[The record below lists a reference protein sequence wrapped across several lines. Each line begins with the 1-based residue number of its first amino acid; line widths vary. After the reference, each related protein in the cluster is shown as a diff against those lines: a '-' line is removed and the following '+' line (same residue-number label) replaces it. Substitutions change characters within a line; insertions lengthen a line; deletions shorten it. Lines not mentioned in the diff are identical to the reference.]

1 MLFDNPVKPPHDGS
15 VVSLRRS
22 VLPNLAA
29 AETMN
34 HRFYQRLFEPA
45 RHLGVRENRG
55 CVFRQSPGGRMQPP
69 QFRHY
74 LRWGY
79 NSSVIIRRNQIVPCN
94 GFAYGSH
101 FVEWQRHGTI
111 SSRPGRS
118 LIVALAGTKPRNVAQ
133 TQFNAVPGHTR
144 SGVRPE
150 YDDDASA
157 PTVDVRGPW
166 QLFGEV
172 LHPKS
177 MQVDTDELRGE
188 KPALRDSNSMS
199 ALANCRSVLVRISE
213 RANKA

>member
-1 MLFDNPVKPPHDGS
+1 MIFDNSIKPPHDGS

-34 HRFYQRLFEPA
+34 HRFYKRLFEPA

-69 QFRHY
+69 QFRHD

-79 NSSVIIRRNQIVPCN
+79 NRSVIIRRNQIVPCN
-94 GFAYGSH
+94 GSAYGSY

-118 LIVALAGTKPRNVAQ
+118 LIVALAGTKPRNVGQA
-133 TQFNAVPGHTR
+133 QFNDVTCHTR
-144 SGVRPE
+144 YGLCLV
-150 YDDDASA
+150 YDDDSSA
-157 PTVDVRGPW
+157 T
-166 QLFGEV
+166 
-172 LHPKS
+172 
-177 MQVDTDELRGE
+177 QV
-188 KPALRDSNSMS
+188 
-199 ALANCRSVLVRISE
+199 
-213 RANKA
+213 